1 MRTLPLLLLLPAALA
16 LAPEPAAAQ
25 QTDSTRTAPADSAT
39 RREANPERPRRR
51 SSRGPIT
58 EEEIR
63 EERAANLYVL
73 IQRLRPRWLRVR
85 GVDVPSAAPDVVVYE
100 DFNRRGYTEV
110 LKTMGTENVFEIR
123 FVDPINARTE
133 YGAQHE
139 QGVIVIAYARSR

>member
-1 MRTLPLLLLLPAALA
+1 M
-16 LAPEPAAAQ
+16 
-25 QTDSTRTAPADSAT
+25 
-39 RREANPERPRRR
+39 
-51 SSRGPIT
+51 
-58 EEEIR
+58 
-63 EERAANLYVL
+63 L